1 VDDINQ
7 IINLGT
13 NEIKRIDLL
22 PVIRYYGEMPLSGIL
37 AVFSKN
43 LEINNIQFITPTIRY
58 QAISSRS
65 FPKPDRYVPDNNNHV
80 PDLRQVL
87 LWDPEIKM
95 NNKDKLQIE
104 CFTSDLRGQYLISVQ
119 GLTSSG
125 LPVNGS
131 AIITVKSKSE

>member
-1 VDDINQ
+1 
-7 IINLGT
+7 
-13 NEIKRIDLL
+13 
-22 PVIRYYGEMPLSGIL
+22 MPLSGIL

-43 LEINNIQFITPTIRY
+43 LEINNIQFKTPTIRY
-58 QAISSRS
+58 QAISSQS
-65 FPKPDRYVPDNNNHV
+65 FTKPDRYIPDNNSHV

-95 NNKDKLQIE
+95 HNKDKLQIE
-104 CFTSDLRGQYLISVQ
+104 FFTSDLQGQYRISVQ